1 MGLKCRLFGHTYGNP
16 EVERSRKEEGDEVV
30 VTIRN
35 VKRCERCGDEKMV
48 NQTKEVTSV
57 RTPEEVGLNAAEDDS
72 ATPNSASEGDG
83 GPPTG
88 PESPVT
94 PVESEPT
101 PAAEPTPDLDAAADA
116 TADGDAEPTVEIPTE
131 FRGGG
136 IDDSTAADPAEDAA
150 DARPES
156 GDTPGTDGEWDAETV
171 VEEPDEQTGT
181 AGVEPSAADDPDEGV
196 ASERDEGRET
206 GSDEGWETGSDEGR
220 ETGSDEGRETGS
232 DEGRETGSD
241 EGRETGSDEGWE
253 TGSDDW
259 DDVEPDPD
267 VDDAVILDAGETE
280 RDDVQWPEDPD
291 ADPDP
296 ATDAV
301 DSEAPHPADE
311 RRTTDAE
318 IIDARE
324 AEAEPAGGSAGGWP
338 ENDDTG
344 GADGWPD
351 HEGADEGYSAT
362 PNGDIDAEFAGD
374 GLTPEANGG
383 APDDPVAVDGITV
396 GGGAAEGAHAD
407 AGTDSDPEAGGDT
420 GTGEGFVRA
429 GKSTADDV
437 PADRVEFYCPN
448 CEHAR
453 VAGASPIR
461 AGDICPGCKQ
471 GYIAERE
478 R

>member
-57 RTPEEVGLNAAEDDS
+57 RTPEEVGLDAAEDGA
-72 ATPNSASEGDG
+72 ATPNAASGGDG
-83 GPPTG
+83 DPATG

-101 PAAEPTPDLDAAADA
+101 PAAGPTPDLDAAADA
-116 TADGDAEPTVEIPTE
+116 TVGGDTEPTVETPNE
-131 FRGGG
+131 FPGGG
-136 IDDSTAADPAEDAA
+136 VDDSTAVDPVEDTV

-156 GDTPGTDGEWDAETV
+156 GDHPGADGEWDEDAV
-171 VEEPDEQTGT
+171 VEEPDEQAGGAPDEPDAQPGT
-181 AGVEPSAADDPDEGV
+181 AASEPSAADGPDESLE
-196 ASERDEGRET
+196 AE
-206 GSDEGWETGSDEGR
+206 
-220 ETGSDEGRETGS
+220 
-232 DEGRETGSD
+232 
-241 EGRETGSDEGWE
+241 SDEGWE

-259 DDVEPDPD
+259 DDVDPDPD

-280 RDDVQWPEDPD
+280 RDEVQWPEEPD
-291 ADPDP
+291 ADPES
-296 ATDAV
+296 ATDTV
-301 DSEAPHPADE
+301 DPETPQTADE

-318 IIDARE
+318 IIDAGE
-324 AEAEPAGGSAGGWP
+324 AGAESGGGSAGGWP
-338 ENDDTG
+338 DHDDTRA
-344 GADGWPD
+344 ADGWPD

-362 PNGDIDAEFAGD
+362 PNGDVDTEFAGN
-374 GLTPEANGG
+374 GLTPEVNGG
-383 APDDPVAVDGITV
+383 APDDPAAVDGITV
-396 GGGAAEGAHAD
+396 GGGAAEGARAD
-407 AGTDSDPEAGGDT
+407 AGTDSDAEPGSDT

-429 GKSTADDV
+429 GESTADDV

-448 CEHAR
+448 CGHAR
-453 VAGASPIR
+453 VAGASSIR
-461 AGDICPGCKQ
+461 AGDICPECKQ

>member
-16 EVERSRKEEGDEVV
+16 EVERSRKEAGDEVV

-57 RTPEEVGLNAAEDDS
+57 RTPEEVGLDAAEDGA
-72 ATPNSASEGDG
+72 ATPNSASGGDS
-83 GPPTG
+83 GPATG

-94 PVESEPT
+94 PVESDPT
-101 PAAEPTPDLDAAADA
+101 PAAEPTPDLDAAVDA
-116 TADGDAEPTVEIPTE
+116 TVGGDTEPTVETPNE
-131 FRGGG
+131 FSGGG
-136 IDDSTAADPAEDAA
+136 VDDSTAVDPVEDAV

-156 GDTPGTDGEWDAETV
+156 GDHPGTDGEWDEDAV
-171 VEEPDEQTGT
+171 IEEPDAQAGGAADEPDAQPGT
-181 AGVEPSAADDPDEGV
+181 AAPEPSAADDPDEGSG
-196 ASERDEGRET
+196 AT
-206 GSDEGWETGSDEGR
+206 
-220 ETGSDEGRETGS
+220 
-232 DEGRETGSD
+232 
-241 EGRETGSDEGWE
+241 SDEGWE

-280 RDDVQWPEDPD
+280 RDEVQWPEEPD
-291 ADPDP
+291 ADPES
-296 ATDAV
+296 ATDTA
-301 DSEAPHPADE
+301 DPEAPQTADE

-318 IIDARE
+318 IIDAGE
-324 AEAEPAGGSAGGWP
+324 AGAESAGGSAGGWP
-338 ENDDTG
+338 DHDDTRA
-344 GADGWPD
+344 ADGWPD

-362 PNGDIDAEFAGD
+362 PNGDVDAEFAGN
-374 GLTPEANGG
+374 GLTPEVNGG
-383 APDDPVAVDGITV
+383 APDDPAAVDGITV
-396 GGGAAEGAHAD
+396 GGGAAEGARAN
-407 AGTDSDPEAGGDT
+407 AGTDSDAEPGSDT

-429 GKSTADDV
+429 GESTADDV

-448 CEHAR
+448 CGHAR
-453 VAGASPIR
+453 VAGASSIR
-461 AGDICPGCKQ
+461 AGDICPECKQ